1 MCKQQHATPNV
12 VCATKIQMSIYVCYV
27 WIVMYTYEIIRIIII
42 ILVSWQ
48 VGIWNSV
55 ALLVHD
61 VLLLRISA
69 VNKEWRTHTNTQLQ
83 THNDDKDIYYLW
95 DCFWG
100 TLNCFTKRLMGK
112 NFQTENK
119 QLSCSWDSWLF
130 KKVLSLVSFFH
141 ASLIRF
147 GIIVK
152 WFHTNNVCV

>member
-1 MCKQQHATPNV
+1 MCYKNTNV
-12 VCATKIQMSIYVCYV
+12 YICVLCVDCNVYVRNYPYNNNYPC
-27 WIVMYTYEIIRIIII
+27 E
-42 ILVSWQ
+42 LASWQ

-100 TLNCFTKRLMGK
+100 TLNCFTERLMGK